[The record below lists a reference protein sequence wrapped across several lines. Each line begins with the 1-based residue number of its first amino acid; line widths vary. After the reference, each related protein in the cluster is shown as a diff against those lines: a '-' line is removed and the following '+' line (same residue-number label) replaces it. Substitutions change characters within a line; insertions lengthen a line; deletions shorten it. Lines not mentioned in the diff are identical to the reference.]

1 MARVKGT
8 YIAKVIIDFDYEE
21 DDFDFKTFEKLDKDV
36 RSGQLTTLVEQ
47 VLKDEFEVEN
57 AVTVTVQK
65 QIASI
70 HRR

>member
-1 MARVKGT
+1 MARVKGS

-21 DDFDFKTFEKLDKDV
+21 DDFKPFEELDKDV
-36 RSGQLTTLVEQ
+36 RSGGLNTLVEQ

>member
-1 MARVKGT
+1 MARVKGS
-8 YIAKVIIDFDYEE
+8 YIAKVILNFDYEE
-21 DDFDFKTFEKLDKDV
+21 DNFDFKPFEELDKDV
-36 RSGQLTTLVEQ
+36 RSGGLNTLVEQ

>member
-1 MARVKGT
+1 MARVRGS
-8 YIAKVIIDFDYEE
+8 YIAKVIIVLDYEE
-21 DDFDFKTFEKLDKDV
+21 DDFEFQPFEELDKA
-36 RSGQLTTLVEQ
+36 LTGTKFNTAVEN

-57 AVTVTVQK
+57 AITVTVQK

>member
-21 DDFDFKTFEKLDKDV
+21 DRSELLSFEKLDKAM
-36 RSGQLTTLVEQ
+36 RSGELNTVVDN

-65 QIASI
+65 QIASA
-70 HRR
+70 HRL

>member
-21 DDFDFKTFEKLDKDV
+21 GRSDLLPFEKLDKAM
-36 RSGQLTTLVEQ
+36 RSGELNTVVEN

-65 QIASI
+65 QIASV
-70 HRR
+70 HRL

>member
-21 DDFDFKTFEKLDKDV
+21 DRSELITFEKLDKAM
-36 RSGQLTTLVEQ
+36 RSGELNTVVEN

-65 QIASI
+65 QIASV
-70 HRR
+70 HRL

>member
-1 MARVKGT
+1 MARVKGS

-21 DDFDFKTFEKLDKDV
+21 DDFDFKSFEELDKDV
-36 RSGQLTTLVEQ
+36 RSGGLNTLVEQ